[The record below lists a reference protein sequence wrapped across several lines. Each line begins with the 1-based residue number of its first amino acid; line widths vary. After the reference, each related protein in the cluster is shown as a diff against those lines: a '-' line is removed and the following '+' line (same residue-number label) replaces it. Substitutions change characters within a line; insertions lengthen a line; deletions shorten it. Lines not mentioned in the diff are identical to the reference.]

1 MNTSA
6 DRSLRAN
13 RDEILRAIRLLTRQ
27 QGIYEVRA
35 LGTVP
40 YGHVARGYFDA
51 SKLDKATALIDA
63 IASTTAAGFYITLNP
78 TEPGSLARASN
89 RLAMERNRTSTSDKE
104 IVKRQWLPI
113 DCDPIRP
120 VATDVEHQAALDR
133 AKKIRAF
140 LRAQDW
146 DEPILADS
154 GNGAHLTYLLDNLP
168 NDDESTALIK
178 RVLEAQTRCS
188 AISP

>member
-89 RLAMERNRTSTSDKE
+89 RLAMERNRTS
-104 IVKRQWLPI
+104 
-113 DCDPIRP
+113 
-120 VATDVEHQAALDR
+120 
-133 AKKIRAF
+133 
-140 LRAQDW
+140 
-146 DEPILADS
+146 
-154 GNGAHLTYLLDNLP
+154 
-168 NDDESTALIK
+168 
-178 RVLEAQTRCS
+178 
-188 AISP
+188 